1 MRDITAK
8 QQAILDFINQFIE
21 DKGYPPTVR
30 EIGKACGMKSSSS
43 VHAQLANL
51 ERKGLIKKDPSQSR
65 SISLVKP
72 EESVIPFVQVPLVG
86 RVTAGNPI
94 EAIENVSEYFSI
106 PQSMI
111 KTNDPVFMLT
121 VTGDSMKNA
130 GIFDNDLIIVRQT
143 SVANNHD
150 IVVALTPDNEA
161 TVKRFYKEKDYIR
174 LQPENEA
181 YQPIILKD
189 VSIIGKVIGVFRE
202 FD

>member
-111 KTNDPVFMLT
+111 KTHDPVFMLT

-202 FD
+202 ID